1 MTSPPR
7 GWKLVTL
14 TSCGAPVFTPE
25 CPKRRRELF
34 DDCVA
39 YVDEGAVW
47 VRSKTAWLRDPK
59 LRRHEE
65 THLAQIAWLGEDRF
79 RFWYSAFSLVGYW
92 LNPFEVM
99 ARARERG

>member
-1 MTSPPR
+1 MTPPPR
-7 GWKLVTL
+7 GWKLVTT
-14 TSCGAPVFTPE
+14 TSCGAPVYTPE
-25 CPKRRRELF
+25 CPKRRREIF

-39 YVDEGAVW
+39 YVDGGAVW

-79 RFWYSAFSLVGYW
+79 WFWYSAFSLFGYW

-99 ARARERG
+99 ARARE